1 VVGSHRELEVVLGEL
16 TLRVLDV
23 QDHSGV
29 VDQRRQLLATSS
41 ETADE
46 RPNRLQ
52 VCKVQLHSTPTS
64 RRDPYCAISPLQLHL
79 IKIMFH
85 IRGAGTRG

>member
-1 VVGSHRELEVVLGEL
+1 MVGSHRELEVVLGEL

-52 VCKVQLHSTPTS
+52 VCKVQLYTVHRHHAAILTA
-64 RRDPYCAISPLQLHL
+64 PYHL
-79 IKIMFH
+79 YSFI
-85 IRGAGTRG
+85 